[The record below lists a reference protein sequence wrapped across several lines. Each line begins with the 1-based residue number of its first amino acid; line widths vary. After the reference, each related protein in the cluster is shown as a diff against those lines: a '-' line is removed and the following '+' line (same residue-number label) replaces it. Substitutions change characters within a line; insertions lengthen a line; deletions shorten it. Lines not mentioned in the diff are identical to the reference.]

1 MESTTTAGVYKGF
14 RKWYYTNR
22 QKPWMRSAEAL
33 ARHRLA
39 QIGFVGFVL
48 LTLITILAPVL
59 APQDPFA
66 MDFRAI
72 RAAPSADHWFGTDDL
87 GRDVFSRVIWGGRE
101 SLSAGY
107 LAVIIGLTGGVII
120 GLITGYVGGWLDDI
134 VQRLVEIVY
143 AFPNILL
150 LLSIVAA
157 LGPNLTTIIIA
168 IGFGSIPGYTRLL
181 RGSVIQAK
189 NYEYVTAAI
198 LVGSNGWRIMF
209 KHILPNIIAPILIFG
224 TINLAGA
231 IMLTAGL
238 SYLGLGASPPSPEWG
253 AMLNYGR
260 DYLRIAPWM
269 SFFPGMAVFFA
280 MLFVNLVGNGMRDAL
295 DPKTRREGV

>member
-1 MESTTTAGVYKGF
+1 MNNNNNVEIYTGLK
-14 RKWYYTNR
+14 KWYHSNR
-22 QKPWMRSAEAL
+22 QKPWMRSMEAL

-39 QIGFVGFVL
+39 QIGIVGFIF
-48 LTLITILAPVL
+48 ITIVTVFAPAI
-59 APQDPFA
+59 APMDPFE
-66 MDFRAI
+66 MDFGALK
-72 RAAPSADHWFGTDDL
+72 AAPSADHWFGTDDL
-87 GRDVFSRVIWGGRE
+87 GRDILSRVIWGGRE
-101 SLSAGY
+101 SLRAGY
-107 LAVIIGLTGGVII
+107 LAVIIGLAGGVIV
-120 GLITGYVGGWLDDI
+120 GLVTGYVGGWLDDI

-189 NYEYVTAAI
+189 NFEYVTSAK
-198 LVGSNGWRIMF
+198 LVGAKSMRIMF

-224 TINLAGA
+224 TISLAGA
-231 IMLTAGL
+231 IMMTAGL
-238 SYLGLGASPPSPEWG
+238 SYLGLGAQPPSPEWG
-253 AMLNYGR
+253 AALNEGR

-269 SFFPGMAVFFA
+269 SFFPGMAVFLA
-280 MLFVNLVGNGMRDAL
+280 MLFVNLIGNGMRDAL
-295 DPKTRREGV
+295 DPKTRQEGG